1 MNIRTPES
9 STNVKI
15 NVQCSD
21 KEEMRSVEATWWISK
36 GFLLG
41 LMRIFVVLILVLFNI
56 L

>member
-1 MNIRTPES
+1 MNIETPES

-21 KEEMRSVEATWWISK
+21 KEEMRFVELLGDFK
-36 GFLLG
+36 MFFLG
-41 LMRIFVVLILVLFNI
+41 LMRILMVLIPVLFNI